1 MVRYCS
7 VARYC
12 SAAVGL
18 DLGGAGTDQVSES
31 GAQLA
36 AFAQLPADAHS
47 AFMIFL
53 NGHMS
58 FEVAVFAN
66 SSALESGHC
75 AFMMSFTAK
84 ELCAGRTLDVCCFF
98 HFGVGIADA
107 ATNVGISWGC
117 SGGVFG
123 GFEIR
128 TGMQVF
134 VEDEIVEVGSLAKVA
149 GYFRSIQFLGCKN
162 TLEW

>member
-1 MVRYCS
+1 M
-7 VARYC
+7 ARYC

-18 DLGGAGTDQVSES
+18 DLGGAGADQVSES

-47 AFMIFL
+47 AFVIFL

-58 FEVAVFAN
+58 FEVAVLAN
-66 SSALESGHC
+66 SSAQESGHC

-84 ELCAGRTLDVCCFF
+84 ELLGGGTLDVCCFVR
-98 HFGVGIADA
+98 FGVGIADA

-123 GFEIR
+123 GFEMR
-128 TGMQVF
+128 TGMHVF
-134 VEDEIVEVGSLAKVA
+134 VEHEIIEVGSLAKV
-149 GYFRSIQFLGCKN
+149 GSYFRSIQFLGCKN
-162 TLEW
+162 TSES